1 MAGVGFPSPQHPTS
15 THNGDDDDENVK
27 QLQECAHVYQCLQD
41 CLIKTDRNWKA
52 CQSEVKALKVCHE
65 LKFKQLKTFD
75 SFGKTPSS

>member
-52 CQSEVKALKVCHE
+52 CQSDRSQS
-65 LKFKQLKTFD
+65 FKSVPRTQVQAIED
-75 SFGKTPSS
+75 I